1 MKQIAILSGKGG
13 SGKTSLSAALI
24 DLINQEYS
32 LVMIDADVD
41 ASNLDLLISCKQQTR
56 QDFWGGQKAVIDQEN
71 CIQCGDCL
79 EHCRF
84 YAVRETQADPGSST
98 RFSIDPYLCEGCAV
112 CAQQCPV
119 SAISMHPTRD
129 GVWYQSQSAYGMC
142 FHAHLFAGHENSGKL
157 VSTIISAA
165 RQYTQINTIDFT
177 LVDGPPGIGCPVI
190 AVCNQSDLAVIVTEP
205 TPSGIHDM
213 KRILD
218 TTRHFHI
225 PAYVV
230 INKSD
235 LHLQNTEQIIKIC
248 QRDTIP
254 VLGRIPFDPQFN
266 QAVLHAQP
274 ITRYAASSPSS
285 SAVREIWQKLKIQ
298 MHQ

>member
-1 MKQIAILSGKGG
+1 MKQIAVLSGKGG

-24 DLINQEYS
+24 DLVAQEHS
-32 LVMIDADVD
+32 IVMVDADVD

-56 QDFWGGQKAVIDQEN
+56 QDFWGGQKAVIDQDN

-79 EHCRF
+79 THCRF
-84 YAVRETQADPGSST
+84 HAVRNIQDDSESILHFT
-98 RFSIDPYLCEGCAV
+98 IDPYLCEGCAV
-112 CAQQCPV
+112 CAQQCPA
-119 SAISMHPTRD
+119 SAISMHSTRD
-129 GVWYQSQSAYGMC
+129 GEWYRSQSEYGVC

-165 RQYTQINTIDFT
+165 RQYVQTSAIEITI
-177 LVDGPPGIGCPVI
+177 VDGPPGIGCPVI

-213 KRILD
+213 QRILD
-218 TTRHFHI
+218 TTRHFNL

-235 LHLQNTEQIIKIC
+235 LHPQNTEHILEIC
-248 QRDTIP
+248 QRDAIP
-254 VLGRIPFDPQFN
+254 VLGQIPFDPQFN
-266 QAVLHAQP
+266 QAVIHAQP
-274 ITRYAASSPSS
+274 ITRYAPDSPSS
-285 SAVREIWQKLKIQ
+285 AAVRAIWQNLKKQ
-298 MHQ
+298 LTE